1 MLIPAAD
8 NRIRD
13 SRKSSPAIFP
23 SAFARG
29 PHMSARAQA
38 QFDCWVEQ
46 AEEGHQTDHIAVCRT
61 GFLNAMLDVDAALDA
76 SNIQRLEQEY
86 PAK

>member
-1 MLIPAAD
+1 
-8 NRIRD
+8 
-13 SRKSSPAIFP
+13 
-23 SAFARG
+23 
-29 PHMSARAQA
+29 MSARAQA

-76 SNIQRLEQEY
+76 WHIQRLEQEY

>member
-1 MLIPAAD
+1 MKSYLVAFAVSAMLIPAA
-8 NRIRD
+8 IARD
-13 SRKSSPAIFP
+13 SRIVA
-23 SAFARG
+23 

-76 SNIQRLEQEY
+76 WHAQRLEQEY